1 MTYKFLP
8 VAILLSGAL
17 FAAQDASADG
27 NAEDGAV
34 LGYSCLGC
42 HGIEG
47 YRNAYPS
54 YRVPRLGGQKPAY
67 LKAALTAYRDGTRKH
82 PTMNAQAASM
92 TDEDID
98 NVVAWLATYGEAADN
113 VAAED
118 VAHIEAATACLAC
131 HAEAGANVM
140 PAPPV
145 LSGQHAEYIKQALK
159 QYQDNV
165 RIGSVMNAFAAAL
178 TEDDIKAI
186 AEFYSNQDG
195 LTTTL
200 VEE

>member
-1 MTYKFLP
+1 MTYKILQ

-17 FAAQDASADG
+17 IVAQPAAADG

-54 YRVPRLGGQKPAY
+54 YRVPRLGGQKPEY
-67 LKAALTAYRDGTRKH
+67 VKAALLGYRDGSRKH

-98 NVVAWLATYGEAADN
+98 NVVAWLATYGAAADN
-113 VAAED
+113 VTAED

-131 HAEAGANVM
+131 HAESGANVI

-145 LSGQHAEYIKQALK
+145 LSGQHAEYIKHALK
-159 QYQDNV
+159 AYQNNE
-165 RIGSVMNAFAAAL
+165 RQGSVMNAFAAAL
-178 TEDDIKAI
+178 SDDDIKAI
-186 AEFYSNQDG
+186 ADFYSSQEG

-200 VEE
+200 TEE